1 MAGASRRAAFGLV
14 AAAALAVP
22 GACRK
27 TPPRQSVDR
36 VAIAETEGALQLE
49 AIGVSRPEIVRAAV
63 EAFRASPAFGP
74 PAPEGEGARRWLG
87 RVAVLRAET
96 VPGGQP
102 PLAQL
107 IVAVDL
113 SPLAGG
119 GTLRETARGAEPV
132 GSGPRGL
139 REAFE
144 RAAATAL
151 SRAVEGFALLLGAE
165 AKRDEELIADLG
177 SPDVRIRDVAIRV
190 LAERRH
196 RAAVPALVQ
205 RLEDPDPEVAE
216 RAIGALGQI
225 GDPAAVTPLVRLAQ
239 RRRGPAVA
247 NLARIIGDI
256 GGPDARAY
264 LLTLASGHPDPDVR
278 SAAQQALDDM
288 AAREAEAARARGNR

>member
-1 MAGASRRAAFGLV
+1 MAGASRRAACGLV

-27 TPPRQSVDR
+27 SPRQSVDR

-63 EAFRASPAFGP
+63 EAFRASPAFGA
-74 PAPEGEGARRWLG
+74 PAPEGESARRWLG

-107 IVAVDL
+107 ILAVEL
-113 SPLAGG
+113 SPKAGG

-264 LLTLASGHPDPDVR
+264 LLTLASGHPDPGVR
-278 SAAQQALDDM
+278 SAAQQALEDM
-288 AAREAEAARARGNR
+288 AAREAEAARARGKR